1 MRRVS
6 GDSSVSFATPPPSS
20 SPSGTT
26 KSAKGSAVVVGQEAF
41 SSPYEEVILEPH
53 TQPRPCR
60 EEREVEESSWAY
72 SNLELS
78 PCDNEAI
85 KQLHNPPAA
94 TRALSNP
101 VTDCNGNV
109 RGVNNTVEGATES
122 TMGEGSYDV
131 YSRARSAESPD
142 SKDDD
147 AQERRNSCCLQ
158 LGHTILRVLILMKRE
173 WCSTACEL
181 LIPII
186 FVIGSVA
193 LWAIFG
199 TSRGDE
205 GMYFSDN
212 STVQQAQAYS
222 FVPMA
227 ICANPNV
234 TTNITGV
241 SPCTAATASVTN
253 STIRCPSGRG
263 IPEGMCYYTALLAA
277 ASKIKDDVQHHTSI
291 AIPMDTLIALQWV
304 ARDDS
309 ISISTPFS
317 YGGKLYFAP
326 DTAEVHSLVAR
337 INASSKLFPN
347 VHGGVYSTVDAA
359 TAYVKGL
366 TNRDAPTW
374 AIVAV
379 NSFTTARFDV
389 TIMVNQSA
397 LPKTTKRLA
406 SMYLGG
412 IDTDGNTP
420 YLFSGYTTL
429 QSLVYEHYVTTVLG
443 GAATKPLSYTPMPT
457 PAYKTYSFLT
467 YGPQL
472 APLILVL
479 GFLYPVSQQTKRIVV
494 EKELRIRE
502 AMLIMGLSEATMYLA
517 WMTVYGVW
525 YVVSSAIITVI
536 LRFTYLPHTSAG
548 YVFFMFLFFSW
559 STVTLSGAIAALFSK
574 ARLAALLAP
583 LIYFVMA
590 IPLFAMQSASG
601 GARTGIM
608 ILSPS
613 ALSVG
618 FAILF
623 DHEAAGGT
631 DAKALTYFRDDPKL
645 ILVYVFLV
653 VDIFLY
659 LLVMVYFDCV
669 IPKEW
674 GATKNPLF
682 FIIDPIGWCCCRK
695 REHDDADDVPDGRAE
710 DGVFEETDPAEEAR
724 AAVQIRGLRKKF
736 RRGGKTFLAVNN
748 LYWTLKQGQ
757 ISVLLGHNGAGK
769 STTMNVMTGM
779 LEPDGGDC
787 LVYGWSVR
795 HELSKARQEIGLCP
809 QHNILWP
816 QLTVREHLDYYAA
829 IKGLRGAAKEAAIQ
843 RLLDAVDL
851 QDKELYQSKAL
862 SGGQKRKLSVGVAF
876 VGGSRLVFLDEPT
889 AGMDVGARR
898 HTWGLL
904 KEMAK
909 YHTILLTTHFMDEA
923 DLLGDTVAI
932 MSKGRLQCAG
942 SNMFLK
948 SQLGVGFVLTMSV
961 AAHTRRETID
971 RVVRAFAADAE
982 TVGSGAGELAYRL
995 PMESKPAF
1003 PDLLAAVEEGIPSL
1017 GINAYSLSATTLEE
1031 VFIKI
1036 AEGPAAD
1043 EESAIEDLEE
1053 EEKAAATSAVW
1064 NVELESRSLV
1074 RWGLQFRAMIIKR
1087 FWNALRDHR
1096 TQFFQIVCPV
1106 ACVLLA
1112 MLLTLVKLFEFP
1124 DTTLTSSVYGSTV
1137 DVALAN
1143 CAGVLDTVTP
1153 FSPDVRMDVW
1163 SGTYNGT
1170 GFSAG
1175 LRETYYQ
1182 HANERYGGVMCAA
1195 SAADTYHSVFY
1206 NTTASHE
1213 LAIETANVFGAYV
1226 RQLTGSSGVEMSMV
1240 VGGLPKSAQDEA
1252 VQSSIYAMMIAV
1264 IIMIPFTFIPST
1276 FVGWIVKE
1284 RECKARHLQNV
1295 SGLSFYVYWLS
1306 NFVFDLCCYLIT
1318 MFLVIGV
1325 FGIFHRTEY
1334 TGKENIGATIVVLLM
1349 YGISGILMA
1358 YALSF
1363 LFDSHS
1369 TAQNVVMLANFIVGF
1384 LLVLAVSALMMV
1396 SSTEKVAKV
1405 LRWIFRVVP
1414 CYCVGE
1420 GISNLA
1426 QLKVKRAYGI
1436 SASAWDMDV
1445 VGWICVYMA
1454 LEIPFFLFVTLFVDH
1469 PGRRQRS
1476 QRLFHNADAAPEEI
1490 ADEDADVVCER
1501 EAVLSSPEREGD
1513 LVRVMHLRKVYPNG
1527 KTAVR
1532 NVTFGVQ
1539 PGEVFGFL
1547 GTNGAGKTT
1556 TISILC
1562 QEFYPTSGR
1571 AYVCGNDIV
1580 TDSVAALQCIGY
1592 CPQFDACL
1600 DLLTVE
1606 EHLYL
1611 YAGVRGI
1618 SSRTRDVVVAGLMK
1632 LCGLTEYRKTK
1643 SQELSGG
1650 NRRKLSV
1657 AVSLMGGPRV
1667 VFFDEPSAGMDP
1679 VARRGLWNAIE
1690 TVADN
1695 CSVVLTTHHLEE
1707 VEALAHRVAI
1717 MVDGTL
1723 RCIGD
1728 KTHLKQKYGT
1738 GFEVTVKVAKEDAAV
1753 MEGVKRYFSEAF
1765 PTSELTEVRAGRFTY
1780 QLPKTVKLS
1789 SVFTSLEEQKDAL
1802 HIRDYNVSQTSIEQV
1817 FMRISEEAELR
1828 QVEEHH
1834 LKLEEQQATKRCCRC
1849 ACGTCCGG
1857 GSDDE

>member
-1 MRRVS
+1 MDFRRPAREDVASDDTPSEVTVFQAVPCEEVAVVTTPNTTKETPSTHTTQHKICLPLNTQQTCRETIVGKQSNSPVS
-6 GDSSVSFATPPPSS
+6 GGLA
-20 SPSGTT
+20 
-26 KSAKGSAVVVGQEAF
+26 
-41 SSPYEEVILEPH
+41 
-53 TQPRPCR
+53 
-60 EEREVEESSWAY
+60 
-72 SNLELS
+72 
-78 PCDNEAI
+78 
-85 KQLHNPPAA
+85 
-94 TRALSNP
+94 SNP
-101 VTDCNGNV
+101 
-109 RGVNNTVEGATES
+109 
-122 TMGEGSYDV
+122 YDV
-131 YSRARSAESPD
+131 YARQRPHFSMNEEEKAACTKKSVESNIK
-142 SKDDD
+142 SKHGVFF
-147 AQERRNSCCLQ
+147 QQ
-158 LGHTILRVLILMKRE
+158 LGYTILRVLILMKRE

-181 LIPII
+181 LISII

-199 TSRGDE
+199 TSKGAE
-205 GMYFSDN
+205 GSYFS
-212 STVQQAQAYS
+212 STSPTDLQALFRSA
-222 FVPMA
+222 PMGL
-227 ICANPNV
+227 CANTNV
-234 TTNITGV
+234 SHSLSGV
-241 SPCTAATASVTN
+241 AACSRAIAAMTN
-253 STIRCPSGRG
+253 STIHCPIGRG
-263 IPEGMCYYTALLAA
+263 IPAGLCYYSFLLAVGA
-277 ASKIKDDVQHHTSI
+277 ALKELTQSSTSVV
-291 AIPMDTLIALQWV
+291 IPLDTLIALQWV
-304 ARDDS
+304 AMDDS
-309 ISISTPFS
+309 VSVSTAFS
-317 YGGKLYFAP
+317 YGGRLYFAP
-326 DTAEVHSLVAR
+326 DTAEVQSLVASV
-337 INASSKLFPN
+337 NASSRLFAN
-347 VHGGVYSTVDAA
+347 VYGGTYATVDAA
-359 TAYVKGL
+359 TAHVKGL
-366 TNRDAPTW
+366 TNKDAPTW
-374 AIVAV
+374 AVVAV
-379 NSFTTARFDV
+379 NSFTAAKFDV

-397 LPKTTKRLA
+397 LPKTTSKLV

-412 IDTDGNTP
+412 LMSGSNTP

-429 QSLVYEHYVTTVLG
+429 QSFVYDHYITTVLG

-502 AMLIMGLSEATMYLA
+502 AMLIMGLTETTMYLA
-517 WMTVYGVW
+517 WMIVYGVW
-525 YVVSSAIITVI
+525 YIVSSGIITVI

-559 STVTLSGAIAALFSK
+559 STITLSGAIAAIFSK

-590 IPLFAMQSASG
+590 IPLFAMQSATS
-601 GARTGIM
+601 AAKTGIM

-631 DAKALTYFRDDPKL
+631 DAKALVYFRDNPKL

-653 VDIFLY
+653 VDIFVY
-659 LLVMVYFDCV
+659 LLLMAYFDCV

-674 GATKNPLF
+674 GTTKNPLF
-682 FIIDPIGWCCCRK
+682 FVIDPIKWCCCRK
-695 REHDDADDVPDGRAE
+695 RAQDEDADGLPDGRAE
-710 DGVFEETDPAEEAR
+710 NGVFEEADPAEEAR
-724 AAVQIRGLRKKF
+724 AAVQIRGLRKRF
-736 RRGGKTFLAVNN
+736 RRGGKTFVAVNN
-748 LYWTLKQGQ
+748 LYWSLKEGQ

-769 STTMNVMTGM
+769 STTMNVMTGV

-787 LVYGWSVR
+787 FVYGRSVR

-829 IKGLRGAAKEAAIQ
+829 IKGLRGAEKEAAIQ
-843 RLLDAVDL
+843 RLLEAVDL
-851 QDKELYQSKAL
+851 KDKEFYLSKAL

-923 DLLGDTVAI
+923 DLLGDTIAI
-932 MSKGRLQCAG
+932 MSKGRLQCTG

-961 AAHTRRETID
+961 AAHTRREVID
-971 RVVRAFAADAE
+971 RVVHALVADAE
-982 TVGSGAGELAYRL
+982 AVGSGAGEFAYRL
-995 PMESKPAF
+995 PMASKPRF
-1003 PDLLAAVEEGIPSL
+1003 PELLAAVEDGIPSL

-1036 AEGPAAD
+1036 AEGPVAED
-1043 EESAIEDLEE
+1043 EAVEGLAE

-1064 NVELESRSLV
+1064 NVELETKSMV
-1074 RWGLQFRAMIIKR
+1074 RWWLQFRAMVVKR

-1106 ACVLLA
+1106 VCVLLA

-1124 DTTLTSSVYGSTV
+1124 KMTLTSNAYGSTV
-1137 DVALAN
+1137 EVSLAN
-1143 CAGVLDTVTP
+1143 CAGVLDTATP
-1153 FSPDVRMDVW
+1153 FSSDVHMDLW
-1163 SGTYNGT
+1163 GGTYNGT
-1170 GFSAG
+1170 SFSSR
-1175 LRETYYQ
+1175 LRETYTT
-1182 HANERYGGVMCAA
+1182 HAKERYGGVMCGAA
-1195 SAADTYHSVFY
+1195 ATDTYHSVFY
-1206 NTTASHE
+1206 NTTANHE

-1226 RQLTGSSGVEMSMV
+1226 RQLTGTSSVEMSTV
-1240 VGGLPKSAQDEA
+1240 VAGLPKSAQDEA

-1295 SGLSFYVYWLS
+1295 SGLSFYVYWFS
-1306 NFVFDLCCYLIT
+1306 NFVFDLCCYIIT
-1318 MFLVIGV
+1318 MFLVIAV
-1325 FGIFHRTEY
+1325 FGIFNRTEY
-1334 TGKENIGATIVVLLM
+1334 IGKENIGATIVIFFM

-1363 LFDSHS
+1363 MFESHS

-1384 LLVLAVSALMMV
+1384 LLVLAVSALMMM
-1396 SSTEKVAKV
+1396 SKTENVAKV

-1426 QLKVKRAYGI
+1426 TLKVKRAYGL

-1445 VGWICVYMA
+1445 AGWICVYMA

-1476 QRLFHNADAAPEEI
+1476 QRLFHDPDATPEVI
-1490 ADEDADVVCER
+1490 PDEDEDVVRER
-1501 EAVLSSPEREGD
+1501 EAVLRSPEREGD
-1513 LVRVMHLRKVYPNG
+1513 LVRVTHLRKVYPNG
-1527 KTAVR
+1527 KAAVR

-1539 PGEVFGFL
+1539 RGEVFGFL

-1571 AYVCGNDIV
+1571 ASICGNDIV
-1580 TDSVAALQCIGY
+1580 ADSAAALRCIGY

-1618 SSRTRDVVVAGLMK
+1618 SWRTRDVVVAGLMK
-1632 LCGLTEYRKTK
+1632 LCGLTEYAKTK
-1643 SQELSGG
+1643 SHELSGG

-1707 VEALAHRVAI
+1707 VEALAHRVSI

-1728 KTHLKQKYGT
+1728 KTHLKHKYGT
-1738 GFEVTVKVAKEDAAV
+1738 GFEVTVVVRKEEPAV

-1780 QLPKTVKLS
+1780 QLPNTVKLS
-1789 SVFTSLEEQKDAL
+1789 SVFTSLEERKDAL
-1802 HIRDYNVSQTSIEQV
+1802 QIRDYNVSQTSIEQV

-1828 QVEEHH
+1828 QEEEHR
-1834 LKLEEQQATKRCCRC
+1834 LEQENKKKKRCCRC
-1849 ACGTCCGG
+1849 VCCGG
-1857 GSDDE
+1857 SESD